1 MSLFP
6 VPGPQ
11 TGRGATQSPPPRFR
25 PVRLEPDLAALAAAQ
40 AAALAAEDAALA
52 PRHPATQVLPDT
64 ARSVLSHNQSPDVFF
79 DRSLNPYRG
88 CEHGCI
94 YCYARPTHAYLD
106 LSPGLDFETRLFAKH
121 EAPALLRAA
130 LARPGYR
137 CLPITLGANTDA
149 YQPLERELRITRGVL
164 EVLHECRHPL
174 TVITKGSLVT
184 RDIDLLAPLAAARR
198 AAVFISLTTLDD
210 RLKRSL
216 EPRAAAG
223 AARLRTIR
231 ELSAAG
237 IPVVALLAPIIPA
250 VNDHELE
257 DLVAAAAEA
266 GARAASWQL
275 VRLPLEVAP
284 LFRDWLQ
291 QHLPLR
297 ARHVMSVLQQMRGGR
312 DNDPR
317 FGQRMR
323 GEGPYAQLLARRFAV
338 AVQRHGL
345 GERAAVLD
353 LDCSG
358 FLPPVFSGSSPE
370 AGAQL
375 PLW

>member
-1 MSLFP
+1 MYIQFMSLLP
-6 VPGPQ
+6 VPG
-11 TGRGATQSPPPRFR
+11 THAGRGATLSPAPRFR
-25 PVRLEPDLAALAAAQ
+25 AATVEPDP
-40 AAALAAEDAALA
+40 DAVE
-52 PRHPATQVLPDT
+52 PRHPATVVRPDT
-64 ARSVLSHNQSPDVFF
+64 ARSVLSRNQSPDVFF
-79 DRSLNPYRG
+79 ELSLNPYRG

-106 LSPGLDFETRLFAKH
+106 LSPGLDFETQLFAKH
-121 EAPALLRAA
+121 DAPRLLRNA

-137 CLPITLGANTDA
+137 CVPLTLGANTDA
-149 YQPLERELRITRGVL
+149 YQPIERELRITRGIL
-164 EVLHECRHPL
+164 EVLHECVHPV

-184 RDIDLLAPLAAARR
+184 RDLDLLAPLAAARR

-216 EPRAAAG
+216 EPRAASG
-223 AARLRTIR
+223 AARLRAIR
-231 ELSAAG
+231 ELTAAG
-237 IPVVALLAPIIPA
+237 VPVAVLLAPLIPA

-257 DLVAAAAEA
+257 DLLAAAAEA
-266 GARAASWQL
+266 GAVAASWQL
-275 VRLPLEVAP
+275 VRLPLEVSP
-284 LFRDWLQ
+284 LFRDWLE

-323 GEGPYAQLLARRFAV
+323 GEGPHAQLLARRFTV
-338 AVQRHGL
+338 AARRLGL
-345 GERAAVLD
+345 RDRAAVLD

-358 FLPPVFSGSSPE
+358 FRPPPAATAAVDT
-370 AGAQL
+370 GAAADTQL
-375 PLW
+375 SLW